1 MIRVSSRLELD
12 ESLARLRAPGARLAF
27 VPTMGFLH
35 EGHASLIRL
44 ARQAADLVVVSIFV
58 NPKQFGPNEDLDRYP
73 RDLERDHALCAR
85 EGVDLL
91 FTPTPDGVYPPGF
104 ATEVAVSGL
113 TDALCGASRP
123 GHFAGVTTVLARLFG
138 MIRPDLVYL
147 GQKDFQ
153 QWRVVARM
161 VEDLAMPVEVVR
173 APLVREADGLA
184 LSSRN
189 TYLSEEDRT
198 RALALSRA
206 LALAM
211 RAYLAGERSAER
223 LLSLARTELG
233 GIDLEYL
240 ELRDADTLMP
250 VATLDAPAVLALAAK
265 LGKTRLID
273 NALLAPDSPDR
284 GLSRLLEGAAL

>member
-12 ESLARLRAPGARLAF
+12 ESLDRLRTPGARLAF
-27 VPTMGFLH
+27 VPTMGYLH

-44 ARQAADLVVVSIFV
+44 ARQAADVVVVSIFV

-73 RDLERDHALCAR
+73 RDLERDQALCDR

-91 FTPTPDGVYPPGF
+91 FTPTPDVVYPPGF

-138 MIRPDLVYL
+138 LIRPDRAYF

-153 QWRVVARM
+153 QWRVIARM

-173 APLVREADGLA
+173 APLIREADGLA

-189 TYLSEEDRT
+189 TYLSPEDRT

-206 LALAM
+206 LAQAM

-223 LLSLARTELG
+223 LLAAARSELAG
-233 GIDLEYL
+233 VDLEYL
-240 ELRDADTLMP
+240 ELRDADTLAP
-250 VATLDAPAVLALAAK
+250 VANLHAPAVLALAAK
-265 LGKTRLID
+265 VGKTRLID

-284 GLSRLLEGAAL
+284 GLSRLLEGATL

>member
-12 ESLARLRAPGARLAF
+12 ESLDRLRTPGARVAF
-27 VPTMGFLH
+27 VPTMGYLH

-44 ARQAADLVVVSIFV
+44 ARQTADVVVVSIFV
-58 NPKQFGPNEDLDRYP
+58 NPKQFGPSEDLDRYP
-73 RDLERDHALCAR
+73 RDLDRDQALCDR

-91 FTPTPDGVYPPGF
+91 FTPTPDVVYPPGF

-113 TDALCGASRP
+113 TDSLCGASRP

-138 MIRPDLVYL
+138 
-147 GQKDFQ
+147 
-153 QWRVVARM
+153 
-161 VEDLAMPVEVVR
+161 DLAMPVEVVR
-173 APLVREADGLA
+173 APLLREADGLA

-189 TYLSEEDRT
+189 TDLSAEDRS

-206 LALAM
+206 LAQAM

-223 LLSLARTELG
+223 LLAAARSELAG
-233 GIDLEYL
+233 VDLEYL
-240 ELRDADTLMP
+240 ELRDADSLAP
-250 VATLDAPAVLALAAK
+250 VAALDAPAVMVLAAK
-265 LGKTRLID
+265 VGKTRLID

>member
-1 MIRVSSRLELD
+1 VIRVSSRLELD
-12 ESLARLRAPGARLAF
+12 ESLDRLRTPGARLAF
-27 VPTMGFLH
+27 VPTMGYLH

-44 ARQAADLVVVSIFV
+44 ARQAADVVVVSIFV

-73 RDLERDHALCAR
+73 RDLERDQALCDR

-91 FTPTPDGVYPPGF
+91 FTPTPDVVYPPGF

-138 MIRPDLVYL
+138 LIRPDRAYF

-153 QWRVVARM
+153 QWRVIARM

-173 APLVREADGLA
+173 APLIREADGLA

-189 TYLSEEDRT
+189 TYLSPEDRT

-206 LALAM
+206 LAQAM

-223 LLSLARTELG
+223 LLAAARSELAG
-233 GIDLEYL
+233 VDLEYL
-240 ELRDADTLMP
+240 ELRDADTLAP
-250 VATLDAPAVLALAAK
+250 VANLHAPAVLALAAK
-265 LGKTRLID
+265 VGKTRLID

-284 GLSRLLEGAAL
+284 GLSRLLEGATL